1 MQLKF
6 CGFMTTNVN
15 DDVND
20 DVNNDV
26 NTDDVNDDNDF
37 DAGDR
42 NCLDIFFMSSGTNRD
57 D

>member
-15 DDVND
+15 DDVNN